1 LIGTL
6 TGKISARWLRGRAW
20 REVRSFYLFVGPWIV
35 GFVCLGLFPLA
46 LGFATSFTNYNGFN
60 LNHLS
65 FVGLANYLQA
75 FRSRDVAHALWRTV
89 LFTAVNVP
97 LQVVVSLGLALL
109 LDRPVPARGV
119 FRTLFYLPTVIPI
132 VATVW
137 TWELFLDANYG
148 LVNAVISLF
157 APDVLIKWLV
167 DFPTGVLVVLS
178 LWTGV
183 GGGMVIFLAG
193 LQGIPG
199 ELKEA
204 ARIDG
209 ADSWRVFRSIT
220 LPLLTPVIF
229 FELIMGIINSLQ
241 VLVAPL
247 LLAGGTL
254 SSIPPPPNYFYLVEV
269 YEQVFAHQNFGYGTA
284 LLWLL
289 FLLIVA
295 FSALVFRSARYWV
308 YYEFE
313 QEGARE

>member
-1 LIGTL
+1 MGVV
-6 TGKISARWLRGRAW
+6 RRVRFRGRAW
-20 REVRSFYLFVGPWIV
+20 RETRSFYLFVGPWII
-35 GFVCLGLFPLA
+35 GFVVLGVFPLV
-46 LGFATSFTNYNGFN
+46 LGFLTSFTNYNGFN
-60 LNHLS
+60 INHLV
-65 FVGLANYLQA
+65 FVGLMNYSNA
-75 FRSRDVAHALWRTV
+75 FTSTDVAHALGRT
-89 LFTAVNVP
+89 LFFAAVNVP
-97 LQVVVSLGLALL
+97 LGIIVAVSLALML
-109 LDRPVPARGV
+109 NQEIPVRGV

-137 TWELFLDANYG
+137 IWELFLDANYG
-148 LVNAVISLF
+148 LVNAAISVV
-157 APDVLIKWLV
+157 APNILIKWLV
-167 DFPTGVLVVLS
+167 DYPTYVLIALT

-193 LQGIPG
+193 LQGVPN

-209 ADSWRVFRSIT
+209 AGTWQVFRAVT

-229 FELIMGIINSLQ
+229 FELIMGIIGALQ

-247 LLAGGTL
+247 LLAGATL
-254 SSIPPPPNYFYLVEV
+254 SSVPPPQNYFYLVEV

-289 FLLIVA
+289 FLLIVV

-308 YYEFE
+308 YYETD
-313 QEGARE
+313 QEGAKG